1 MPRLGRWHRVAVRRC
16 GPGQLEARPQASCTP
31 TGRESSRSYA
41 WCGRQA
47 CFARPGPLPG
57 SVSVGRSHGR
67 FRRDSPAGGPLLP
80 ARPTSLRPR
89 PATRARPRGFSRLC
103 FAVHL
108 PHAGLHHLH
117 QKERHGGRLGV
128 RGRSLHHEAHF
139 PLGAA
144 RRVPHPEF
152 RLTPWPAGPVSHR
165 RVRRHFSGP
174 LKGQEGTDDGFLS
187 FEISHFNL
195 FPHKLTRMVLFKLFL
210 KDSKKSKFFK
220 NERILRCFLFLCR
233 GKRLCKSA
241 RHVTGKL
248 GTLT

>member
-1 MPRLGRWHRVAVRRC
+1 MVQANWRRDRRPRAL
-16 GPGQLEARPQASCTP
+16 PQAVSRAVVTP
-31 TGRESSRSYA
+31 GVDGRPASPARVRFR
-41 WCGRQA
+41 GA
-47 CFARPGPLPG
+47 CPWAAATA
-57 SVSVGRSHGR
+57 VSVGTALREGR
-67 FRRDSPAGGPLLP
+67 CSRLVPQAFAPVPPPALG
-80 ARPTSLRPR
+80 
-89 PATRARPRGFSRLC
+89 PRGFSRLC

-165 RVRRHFSGP
+165 RIRRHFSGP

-195 FPHKLTRMVLFKLFL
+195 FPHKLT
-210 KDSKKSKFFK
+210 
-220 NERILRCFLFLCR
+220 
-233 GKRLCKSA
+233 
-241 RHVTGKL
+241 
-248 GTLT
+248 